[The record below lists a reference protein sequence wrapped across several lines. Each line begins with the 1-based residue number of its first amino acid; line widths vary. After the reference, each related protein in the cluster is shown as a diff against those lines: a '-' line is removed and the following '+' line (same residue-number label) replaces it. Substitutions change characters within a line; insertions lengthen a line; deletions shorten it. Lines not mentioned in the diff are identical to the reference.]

1 MAYRLYTCM
10 DKKSTVNLQNYGC
23 PKYPYDHFIILLEM
37 IILVV
42 ILYLFRIYC
51 RTKLLELTTNT
62 VQVTSLQS
70 GDKKGVEAKN
80 EKSINTSKK
89 NTKRRKV
96 FFVVKFFDEQILS

>member
-1 MAYRLYTCM
+1 M

-42 ILYLFRIYC
+42 ILYLFRICC

-70 GDKKGVEAKN
+70 GDKKGGEAKN

-89 NTKRRKV
+89 TRKG
-96 FFVVKFFDEQILS
+96 ERYSLLSNFLMNRFLVNKCFM

>member
-10 DKKSTVNLQNYGC
+10 DKKSTVNLQNYSC

-42 ILYLFRIYC
+42 TLYLLYIRC
-51 RTKLLELTTNT
+51 RTKLLELTTT
-62 VQVTSLQS
+62 TAQVTSLQS
-70 GDKKGVEAKN
+70 ADKKGGEAKN